1 MLSRLKLA
9 GRLIFPI
16 DGVALLFSPKT
27 RSSSFRCVY
36 RMKGK
41 PNLLRGEVRV
51 DTSRKPVGQIR
62 GRKQSNATFRVNEER
77 WRQIFGN
84 SIIGITLLDS
94 DFRFVDASPTF
105 QKMVGYTSEELRRF
119 TPLDISVED
128 EREINRALFLELQQ
142 GRRQNYQ
149 IVKRL
154 TRKDGGVIWVRI
166 YTFAVH
172 ATGLTP
178 DMYFGLVI
186 DITESKNA
194 EQALLV
200 AQSELT
206 RMSQLTT
213 MGAMAASIA
222 HEINQPLAA
231 IITEGHAG
239 MRWLSRATPDLK
251 EAAASLRRIIDNA
264 DRATTIIN
272 GIRAMFKTDS
282 GEKTDLEINE
292 LVLEVIWFADG
303 ELQRGGIVVQTDLAE
318 NLAPVRADRVQLQ
331 QVMLNLISNAVEA
344 MRFVSNRS
352 RLLTIKSELH
362 APDGVLITFKD
373 TGTGIAAQDLDRIFA
388 PFVTTKSNGMG
399 MGLAI
404 CRSIVEAHRG
414 RIWVT
419 SGEPYGSEFH
429 TFLPGAD
436 PP

>member
-1 MLSRLKLA
+1 M
-9 GRLIFPI
+9 
-16 DGVALLFSPKT
+16 
-27 RSSSFRCVY
+27 
-36 RMKGK
+36 
-41 PNLLRGEVRV
+41 
-51 DTSRKPVGQIR
+51 DTSRQPVGQIR
-62 GRKQSNATFRVNEER
+62 RRKRSNAAFRVNEER
-77 WRQIFGN
+77 WRQLFEN
-84 SIIGITLLDS
+84 SIVGITLFDS
-94 DFRFVDASPTF
+94 DFHFIDASPTF

-128 EREINRALFLELQQ
+128 EREINRTLFLELQQ

-154 TRKDGGVIWVRI
+154 QRKDGRVIWVRI

-172 ATGLTP
+172 ATDFTP

-194 EQALLV
+194 EQALLI

-213 MGAMAASIA
+213 VGAMAASIA

-231 IITEGHAG
+231 IVTQGQAG

-251 EAAASLRRIIDNA
+251 EAADSLRRIVENA
-264 DRATTIIN
+264 DRVSTIIN

-282 GEKTDLEINE
+282 GAKTDLEISE
-292 LVLEVIWFADG
+292 LVLEVLSFTDD
-303 ELQRGGIVVQTDLAE
+303 ELHRCGIQVQTDLAE
-318 NLAPVRADRVQLQ
+318 NLPSVQADRVQLQ

-344 MRFVSNRS
+344 MRFVSDRP
-352 RLLTIKSELH
+352 RLLTIKSEFH
-362 APDGVLITFKD
+362 APDGVLVTFKD
-373 TGTGIAAQDLDRIFA
+373 TGSGIAAQDVDRIFV

-404 CRSIVEAHRG
+404 CRSIVEAHGG

-419 SGEPYGSEFH
+419 PGELHGSAFH
-429 TFLPGAD
+429 AFLPSASQAS
-436 PP
+436 PSTATK

>member
-1 MLSRLKLA
+1 M
-9 GRLIFPI
+9 
-16 DGVALLFSPKT
+16 
-27 RSSSFRCVY
+27 
-36 RMKGK
+36 
-41 PNLLRGEVRV
+41 
-51 DTSRKPVGQIR
+51 DTSRQPVGQIR
-62 GRKQSNATFRVNEER
+62 RRKRSNAAFRVNEER
-77 WRQIFGN
+77 WRQLFEN
-84 SIIGITLLDS
+84 SIVGITLFDS
-94 DFRFVDASPTF
+94 DFHFIDASPTF

-128 EREINRALFLELQQ
+128 EREINRTLFLELQQ

-154 TRKDGGVIWVRI
+154 QRKDGEVIWARI

-172 ATGLTP
+172 ATDFTP

-194 EQALLV
+194 EQALLI

-213 MGAMAASIA
+213 VGAMAASIA

-231 IITEGHAG
+231 IVTQGQAG

-251 EAAASLRRIIDNA
+251 EAADSLRRIVENA
-264 DRATTIIN
+264 DRVSTIIN

-282 GEKTDLEINE
+282 GAKTDLEISE
-292 LVLEVIWFADG
+292 LVLEVLSFTDD
-303 ELQRGGIVVQTDLAE
+303 ELHRCGIQVQTDLAE
-318 NLAPVRADRVQLQ
+318 NLPSVQADRVQLQ

-344 MRFVSNRS
+344 MRFVSDRP
-352 RLLTIKSELH
+352 RLLTIQSEFH
-362 APDGVLITFKD
+362 APDGVLVTFKD
-373 TGTGIAAQDLDRIFA
+373 TGSGIAAQDVDRIFA

-404 CRSIVEAHRG
+404 CRSIVEAHGG

-419 SGEPYGSEFH
+419 PGELHGSAFH
-429 TFLPGAD
+429 AFLPSASQAS
-436 PP
+436 PSTATK

>member
-1 MLSRLKLA
+1 M
-9 GRLIFPI
+9 
-16 DGVALLFSPKT
+16 
-27 RSSSFRCVY
+27 
-36 RMKGK
+36 
-41 PNLLRGEVRV
+41 
-51 DTSRKPVGQIR
+51 DTSRQPVGQIR
-62 GRKQSNATFRVNEER
+62 RRKRSNAAFRVNEER
-77 WRQIFGN
+77 WRQLFGN
-84 SIIGITLLDS
+84 SIVGITLFDS
-94 DFRFVDASPTF
+94 DFHFIDASPTF

-128 EREINRALFLELQQ
+128 EREINRTLFLELQQ

-154 TRKDGGVIWVRI
+154 QRKDGEVIWARI

-172 ATGLTP
+172 ATDFTP

-194 EQALLV
+194 EQALLI

-213 MGAMAASIA
+213 VGAMAASIA

-231 IITEGHAG
+231 IVTQGQAG

-251 EAAASLRRIIDNA
+251 EAADSLRRIVENA
-264 DRATTIIN
+264 DRVSTIIN

-282 GEKTDLEINE
+282 GAKTDLEISE
-292 LVLEVIWFADG
+292 LVLEVLSFTDD
-303 ELQRGGIVVQTDLAE
+303 ELHRCGIQVQTDLAE
-318 NLAPVRADRVQLQ
+318 NLPSVQADRVQLQ

-344 MRFVSNRS
+344 MRFVSDRP
-352 RLLTIKSELH
+352 RLLTIKSEFH
-362 APDGVLITFKD
+362 APDGVLVTFKD
-373 TGTGIAAQDLDRIFA
+373 TGSGIAAHDVDRIFA

-404 CRSIVEAHRG
+404 CRSIVEAHGG

-419 SGEPYGSEFH
+419 PGELHGSAFH
-429 TFLPGAD
+429 AFLPSASQAS
-436 PP
+436 PSTTTK

>member
-1 MLSRLKLA
+1 M
-9 GRLIFPI
+9 
-16 DGVALLFSPKT
+16 
-27 RSSSFRCVY
+27 
-36 RMKGK
+36 
-41 PNLLRGEVRV
+41 
-51 DTSRKPVGQIR
+51 DTSRQPVGQIR
-62 GRKQSNATFRVNEER
+62 RRKRSNAAFRVNEER
-77 WRQIFGN
+77 WRQLFEN
-84 SIIGITLLDS
+84 SIVGITLFDS
-94 DFRFVDASPTF
+94 DFHFIDASPTF

-128 EREINRALFLELQQ
+128 EREINRTLFLELQQ

-154 TRKDGGVIWVRI
+154 QRKDGEVIWARI

-172 ATGLTP
+172 ATDFTP

-194 EQALLV
+194 EQALLI

-213 MGAMAASIA
+213 VGAMAASIA

-231 IITEGHAG
+231 IVTQGQAG

-251 EAAASLRRIIDNA
+251 EAADSLRRIVENA
-264 DRATTIIN
+264 DRVSTIIN

-282 GEKTDLEINE
+282 GAKTDLEISE
-292 LVLEVIWFADG
+292 LVLEVLSFADD
-303 ELQRGGIVVQTDLAE
+303 ELQRCGILVQTDLAE
-318 NLAPVRADRVQLQ
+318 NLPSVQADRVQLQ

-344 MRFVSNRS
+344 MRFVSDRP
-352 RLLTIKSELH
+352 RLLTIKSEFH
-362 APDGVLITFKD
+362 APDGVLVTFKD
-373 TGTGIAAQDLDRIFA
+373 TGSGIAAQDVDRIFA

-404 CRSIVEAHRG
+404 CRSIVEAHGG

-419 SGEPYGSEFH
+419 PGELHGSAFH
-429 TFLPGAD
+429 AFLPSASQAS
-436 PP
+436 PSTATK

>member
-1 MLSRLKLA
+1 M
-9 GRLIFPI
+9 
-16 DGVALLFSPKT
+16 
-27 RSSSFRCVY
+27 
-36 RMKGK
+36 
-41 PNLLRGEVRV
+41 
-51 DTSRKPVGQIR
+51 DTSRQPVGQIR
-62 GRKQSNATFRVNEER
+62 RRKRSNAAFRVNEER
-77 WRQIFGN
+77 WRQLFEN
-84 SIIGITLLDS
+84 SIVGITLFDS
-94 DFRFVDASPTF
+94 DFHFIDASPTF

-128 EREINRALFLELQQ
+128 EREINRTLFLELQQ

-154 TRKDGGVIWVRI
+154 QRKDGEVIWARI

-172 ATGLTP
+172 ATDFTP

-194 EQALLV
+194 EQALLI

-213 MGAMAASIA
+213 VGAMAASIA

-231 IITEGHAG
+231 IVTQGQAG
-239 MRWLSRATPDLK
+239 MRWLSRTTPDLK
-251 EAAASLRRIIDNA
+251 EAADSLRRIVENA
-264 DRATTIIN
+264 DRVSTIIN

-282 GEKTDLEINE
+282 GAKTDLEISE
-292 LVLEVIWFADG
+292 LVLEVLSFTDD
-303 ELQRGGIVVQTDLAE
+303 ELNRCGIQVQTDLAE
-318 NLAPVRADRVQLQ
+318 NLPSVQADRVQLQ

-344 MRFVSNRS
+344 MRFVSDRP
-352 RLLTIKSELH
+352 RLLTIKSEFH
-362 APDGVLITFKD
+362 APDGVLVTFKD
-373 TGTGIAAQDLDRIFA
+373 TGSGIAAQDVDRIFA

-404 CRSIVEAHRG
+404 CRSIVEAHGG

-419 SGEPYGSEFH
+419 PGELHGSAFH
-429 TFLPGAD
+429 AFLPSASQAS
-436 PP
+436 PSTATK

>member
-1 MLSRLKLA
+1 M
-9 GRLIFPI
+9 
-16 DGVALLFSPKT
+16 
-27 RSSSFRCVY
+27 
-36 RMKGK
+36 
-41 PNLLRGEVRV
+41 
-51 DTSRKPVGQIR
+51 DTSRQPVGQIR
-62 GRKQSNATFRVNEER
+62 RRKRSNAAFRVNEER
-77 WRQIFGN
+77 WRQLFEN
-84 SIIGITLLDS
+84 SIVGITLFDS
-94 DFRFVDASPTF
+94 DFHFIDASPTF

-128 EREINRALFLELQQ
+128 EREINRTLFLELQQ

-154 TRKDGGVIWVRI
+154 QRKDGEVIWARI

-172 ATGLTP
+172 ATDFTP

-194 EQALLV
+194 EQALLI

-213 MGAMAASIA
+213 VGAMAASIA

-231 IITEGHAG
+231 IVTQGQAG

-251 EAAASLRRIIDNA
+251 EAADSLRRIVENA
-264 DRATTIIN
+264 DRVSTIIN

-282 GEKTDLEINE
+282 GAKTDLEISE
-292 LVLEVIWFADG
+292 LVLEVLSFTDD
-303 ELQRGGIVVQTDLAE
+303 ELHRCGIQVQTDLAE
-318 NLAPVRADRVQLQ
+318 NLPSVQADRVQLQ

-344 MRFVSNRS
+344 MRFVSDRP
-352 RLLTIKSELH
+352 RLLTIKSEFH
-362 APDGVLITFKD
+362 APDGVLVTFKD
-373 TGTGIAAQDLDRIFA
+373 TGSGIAVQDVDRIFA

-404 CRSIVEAHRG
+404 CRSIVEAHGG

-419 SGEPYGSEFH
+419 PGELHGSAFH
-429 TFLPGAD
+429 AFLPSASQAS
-436 PP
+436 PSTATK

>member
-1 MLSRLKLA
+1 M
-9 GRLIFPI
+9 
-16 DGVALLFSPKT
+16 
-27 RSSSFRCVY
+27 
-36 RMKGK
+36 
-41 PNLLRGEVRV
+41 
-51 DTSRKPVGQIR
+51 DTSRQPVGQIR
-62 GRKQSNATFRVNEER
+62 RRKRSNAAFRVNEER
-77 WRQIFGN
+77 WRQLFEN
-84 SIIGITLLDS
+84 SIVGITLFDS
-94 DFRFVDASPTF
+94 DFHFIDASPTF

-128 EREINRALFLELQQ
+128 EREINRTLFLELQQ

-154 TRKDGGVIWVRI
+154 QRKDGEVIWARI

-172 ATGLTP
+172 ATDFTP

-194 EQALLV
+194 EQALLI

-213 MGAMAASIA
+213 VGAMAASIA

-231 IITEGHAG
+231 IVTQGQAG

-251 EAAASLRRIIDNA
+251 EAADSLRRIVENA
-264 DRATTIIN
+264 DRVSTIIN

-282 GEKTDLEINE
+282 GAKTDLEIRE
-292 LVLEVIWFADG
+292 LVLEVLSFTDD
-303 ELQRGGIVVQTDLAE
+303 ELHRCGIQVQTDLAE
-318 NLAPVRADRVQLQ
+318 NLPSVQADRVQLQ

-344 MRFVSNRS
+344 MRFVSDRP
-352 RLLTIKSELH
+352 RLLTIKSEFH
-362 APDGVLITFKD
+362 APDGVLVTFKD
-373 TGTGIAAQDLDRIFA
+373 TGSGIAAQDVERIFA

-404 CRSIVEAHRG
+404 CRSIVEAHGG

-419 SGEPYGSEFH
+419 PGELHGSAFH
-429 TFLPGAD
+429 AFLPSASQAS
-436 PP
+436 PSTATK

>member
-1 MLSRLKLA
+1 M
-9 GRLIFPI
+9 
-16 DGVALLFSPKT
+16 
-27 RSSSFRCVY
+27 
-36 RMKGK
+36 
-41 PNLLRGEVRV
+41 
-51 DTSRKPVGQIR
+51 DTSRQPVGQIR
-62 GRKQSNATFRVNEER
+62 RRKRSNAAFRVNEER
-77 WRQIFGN
+77 WRQLFEN
-84 SIIGITLLDS
+84 SIVGITLFDS
-94 DFRFVDASPTF
+94 DFHFIDASLTF

-128 EREINRALFLELQQ
+128 EREINRTLFLELQQ

-154 TRKDGGVIWVRI
+154 QRKDGRVIWVRI

-172 ATGLTP
+172 ATDFTP

-194 EQALLV
+194 EQALLI

-213 MGAMAASIA
+213 VGAMAASIA

-231 IITEGHAG
+231 IVTQGQAG
-239 MRWLSRATPDLK
+239 MRWLSRTTPDLK
-251 EAAASLRRIIDNA
+251 EAADSLRRIVENA
-264 DRATTIIN
+264 DRVSTIIN

-282 GEKTDLEINE
+282 GAKTDLEISE
-292 LVLEVIWFADG
+292 LVLEVLSFTDD
-303 ELQRGGIVVQTDLAE
+303 ELNRCGIQVQTDLAE
-318 NLAPVRADRVQLQ
+318 NLPSVQADRVQLQ

-344 MRFVSNRS
+344 MRFVSDRP
-352 RLLTIKSELH
+352 RLLTIKSEFH
-362 APDGVLITFKD
+362 APDGVLVTFRD
-373 TGTGIAAQDLDRIFA
+373 TGSGIVAQDVDRIFA

-404 CRSIVEAHRG
+404 CRSIVEAHGG

-419 SGEPYGSEFH
+419 PGELHGSAFH
-429 TFLPGAD
+429 AFLPSASQAS
-436 PP
+436 PSTATK

>member
-1 MLSRLKLA
+1 M
-9 GRLIFPI
+9 
-16 DGVALLFSPKT
+16 
-27 RSSSFRCVY
+27 
-36 RMKGK
+36 
-41 PNLLRGEVRV
+41 
-51 DTSRKPVGQIR
+51 DTSRQPVGQIR
-62 GRKQSNATFRVNEER
+62 RRKRSNAAFRVNEER
-77 WRQIFGN
+77 WRQLFEN
-84 SIIGITLLDS
+84 SIVGITLFDS
-94 DFRFVDASPTF
+94 DFHFIDASPTF

-128 EREINRALFLELQQ
+128 EREINRTLFLELQQ

-154 TRKDGGVIWVRI
+154 QRKDGEVIWARI

-172 ATGLTP
+172 AKDFTLG
-178 DMYFGLVI
+178 MYFGLVI

-194 EQALLV
+194 EQALLI

-213 MGAMAASIA
+213 VGAMAASIA

-231 IITEGHAG
+231 IVTQGQAG

-251 EAAASLRRIIDNA
+251 EAADSLRRIVENA
-264 DRATTIIN
+264 DRVSTIIN

-282 GEKTDLEINE
+282 GAKTDLEISE
-292 LVLEVIWFADG
+292 LVLEVLSFTDD
-303 ELQRGGIVVQTDLAE
+303 ELHRCGIQVQTDLAE
-318 NLAPVRADRVQLQ
+318 NLPSVQADRVQLQ

-344 MRFVSNRS
+344 MRFVSDRP
-352 RLLTIKSELH
+352 RLLTIKSEFH
-362 APDGVLITFKD
+362 APDGVLVTFRD
-373 TGTGIAAQDLDRIFA
+373 TGSGIVAQDVDRIFA

-404 CRSIVEAHRG
+404 CRSIVEAHGG

-419 SGEPYGSEFH
+419 PGELHGSAFH
-429 TFLPGAD
+429 AFLPSASQAS
-436 PP
+436 PSTATK

>member
-1 MLSRLKLA
+1 M
-9 GRLIFPI
+9 
-16 DGVALLFSPKT
+16 
-27 RSSSFRCVY
+27 
-36 RMKGK
+36 
-41 PNLLRGEVRV
+41 
-51 DTSRKPVGQIR
+51 DTSRQPVGQIR
-62 GRKQSNATFRVNEER
+62 RRKRSNAAFRVNEER
-77 WRQIFGN
+77 WRQLFEN
-84 SIIGITLLDS
+84 SIVGITLFDS
-94 DFRFVDASPTF
+94 DFHFIDASPTF

-128 EREINRALFLELQQ
+128 EREINRTLFLELQQ

-154 TRKDGGVIWVRI
+154 QRKDGEVIWARI

-172 ATGLTP
+172 ATDFTP

-194 EQALLV
+194 EQALLI

-213 MGAMAASIA
+213 VGAMAASIA

-231 IITEGHAG
+231 IVTQGQAG

-251 EAAASLRRIIDNA
+251 EAADSLRRIVENA
-264 DRATTIIN
+264 DRVSTIIN

-282 GEKTDLEINE
+282 GAKTDLEISE
-292 LVLEVIWFADG
+292 LVLEVLSFTDD
-303 ELQRGGIVVQTDLAE
+303 ELHRCGIQVQTDLAE
-318 NLAPVRADRVQLQ
+318 NLPSVQADRVQLQ

-344 MRFVSNRS
+344 MRFVSDRP
-352 RLLTIKSELH
+352 RLLTIKSEFH
-362 APDGVLITFKD
+362 APDGVLVTFKD
-373 TGTGIAAQDLDRIFA
+373 TGSGIAAHDVDRIFA

-404 CRSIVEAHRG
+404 CRSIVEAHGG

-419 SGEPYGSEFH
+419 PGELHGSAFH
-429 TFLPGAD
+429 AFLPSASQAS
-436 PP
+436 PSTATK

>member
-1 MLSRLKLA
+1 M
-9 GRLIFPI
+9 
-16 DGVALLFSPKT
+16 
-27 RSSSFRCVY
+27 
-36 RMKGK
+36 
-41 PNLLRGEVRV
+41 
-51 DTSRKPVGQIR
+51 DTSRQPVGQIR
-62 GRKQSNATFRVNEER
+62 RRKRSNAAFRVNEER
-77 WRQIFGN
+77 WRQLFEN
-84 SIIGITLLDS
+84 SIVGITLFDS
-94 DFRFVDASPTF
+94 DFHFIDASPTF

-128 EREINRALFLELQQ
+128 EREINRTLFLELQQ

-154 TRKDGGVIWVRI
+154 QRKDGEVIWARI

-172 ATGLTP
+172 ATDFTP

-194 EQALLV
+194 EQALLI

-213 MGAMAASIA
+213 VGAMAASIA

-231 IITEGHAG
+231 IVTQGQAG

-251 EAAASLRRIIDNA
+251 EAADSLRRIVENA
-264 DRATTIIN
+264 DRVSTIIN

-282 GEKTDLEINE
+282 GAKTDLEISE
-292 LVLEVIWFADG
+292 LVLEVLSFTDD
-303 ELQRGGIVVQTDLAE
+303 ELHRCGIQVQTDLAE
-318 NLAPVRADRVQLQ
+318 NLPSVQADRVQLQ

-344 MRFVSNRS
+344 MRFVSDRP
-352 RLLTIKSELH
+352 RLLTIKSEFH
-362 APDGVLITFKD
+362 APDGVLVTFKD
-373 TGTGIAAQDLDRIFA
+373 TGSGIAAQDVERIFA

-404 CRSIVEAHRG
+404 CRSIVEAHGG

-419 SGEPYGSEFH
+419 PGELHGSAFH
-429 TFLPGAD
+429 AFLPSASQAS
-436 PP
+436 PSTATK

>member
-1 MLSRLKLA
+1 M
-9 GRLIFPI
+9 
-16 DGVALLFSPKT
+16 
-27 RSSSFRCVY
+27 
-36 RMKGK
+36 
-41 PNLLRGEVRV
+41 
-51 DTSRKPVGQIR
+51 DTSGQPVGQIR
-62 GRKQSNATFRVNEER
+62 RRKRSNAAFRVNEER
-77 WRQIFGN
+77 WRQLFDN
-84 SIIGITLLDS
+84 SIVGITLFDS
-94 DFRFVDASPTF
+94 DFHFIDASLTF

-128 EREINRALFLELQQ
+128 EREINRTLFLELQQ

-154 TRKDGGVIWVRI
+154 QRKDGEVIWARI

-172 ATGLTP
+172 ATDFTP

-194 EQALLV
+194 EQALLI

-213 MGAMAASIA
+213 VGAMAASIA

-231 IITEGHAG
+231 IVTQGQAG

-251 EAAASLRRIIDNA
+251 EAADSLRRIVENA
-264 DRATTIIN
+264 DRVSTIIN

-282 GEKTDLEINE
+282 GAKTDLEISE
-292 LVLEVIWFADG
+292 LVLEVLSFTDD
-303 ELQRGGIVVQTDLAE
+303 ELHRCGIQVQTDLAE
-318 NLAPVRADRVQLQ
+318 NLPSVQADRVQLQ

-344 MRFVSNRS
+344 MRFVSDRP
-352 RLLTIKSELH
+352 RLLTIKSEFH
-362 APDGVLITFKD
+362 APDGVLVTFKD
-373 TGTGIAAQDLDRIFA
+373 TGSGIAAQDVDRIFV

-404 CRSIVEAHRG
+404 CRSIVEAHGG

-419 SGEPYGSEFH
+419 PGELHGSAFH
-429 TFLPGAD
+429 AFLPSASQAS
-436 PP
+436 PSTATK

>member
-1 MLSRLKLA
+1 M
-9 GRLIFPI
+9 
-16 DGVALLFSPKT
+16 
-27 RSSSFRCVY
+27 
-36 RMKGK
+36 
-41 PNLLRGEVRV
+41 
-51 DTSRKPVGQIR
+51 DTSRQPVGQIR
-62 GRKQSNATFRVNEER
+62 RRKRSNAAFRVNEER
-77 WRQIFGN
+77 WRQLFDN
-84 SIIGITLLDS
+84 SIVGITLFDS
-94 DFRFVDASPTF
+94 DFHFIDASPTF

-128 EREINRALFLELQQ
+128 EREINRTLFLELQQ

-154 TRKDGGVIWVRI
+154 QRKDGEVIWARI

-172 ATGLTP
+172 ATDFTP

-194 EQALLV
+194 EQALLI

-213 MGAMAASIA
+213 VGAMAASIA

-231 IITEGHAG
+231 IVTQGQAG
-239 MRWLSRATPDLK
+239 MRWLSRTTPDLK
-251 EAAASLRRIIDNA
+251 EAADSLRRIVENA
-264 DRATTIIN
+264 DRVSTIIN

-282 GEKTDLEINE
+282 GAKTDLEISE
-292 LVLEVIWFADG
+292 LVLEVLSFTDD
-303 ELQRGGIVVQTDLAE
+303 ELHRCGIQVQTDLAE
-318 NLAPVRADRVQLQ
+318 NLPSVQADRVQLQ

-344 MRFVSNRS
+344 MRFVSDRP
-352 RLLTIKSELH
+352 RLLTIKSEFH
-362 APDGVLITFKD
+362 APDGVLVTFKD
-373 TGTGIAAQDLDRIFA
+373 TGSGIAAQDVDRIFV

-404 CRSIVEAHRG
+404 CRSIVEAHGG

-419 SGEPYGSEFH
+419 PGELHGSAFH
-429 TFLPGAD
+429 AFLPSASQAS
-436 PP
+436 PSTATK